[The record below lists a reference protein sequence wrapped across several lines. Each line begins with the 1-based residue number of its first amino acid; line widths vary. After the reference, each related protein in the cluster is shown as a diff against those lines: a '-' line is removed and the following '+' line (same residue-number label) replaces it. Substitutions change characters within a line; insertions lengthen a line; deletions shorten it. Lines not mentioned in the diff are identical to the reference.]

1 MFSFFQCIDI
11 ILRIVLQLLN
21 FVLNLPIILCSEMTS
36 SKQSEIKNL
45 YSHHVDSQTKYS
57 CGTDHRQQSA
67 RTLEMVSCCVVGC
80 SNRSEKCSSKSFYRI
95 PAVVSHH
102 DKETQELSSKRR
114 SAWFSS
120 IKRADV
126 DSSASF
132 YRVCSD
138 HFVNGK
144 YF

>member
-1 MFSFFQCIDI
+1 
-11 ILRIVLQLLN
+11 
-21 FVLNLPIILCSEMTS
+21 MTS

-45 YSHHVDSQTKYS
+45 HSRHVDSQTKHS
-57 CGTDHRQQSA
+57 CVTDHRQQTA
-67 RTLEMVSCCVVGC
+67 RTLEMVFCCVVGC
-80 SNRSEKCSSKSFYRI
+80 SNMSEKCSSNSFYRI

>member
-1 MFSFFQCIDI
+1 
-11 ILRIVLQLLN
+11 
-21 FVLNLPIILCSEMTS
+21 MTPS
-36 SKQSEIKNL
+36 AQSELKNL
-45 YSHHVDSQTKYS
+45 YSRHMDSQTK
-57 CGTDHRQQSA
+57 HRCAENYREKSA
-67 RTLEMVSCCVVGC
+67 RTLKIIFCCVVGC
-80 SNRSEKCSSKSFYRI
+80 SNRPKKSSSKSFYKI
-95 PAVVSHH
+95 PTVGSHH

-120 IKRADV
+120 IKRADIDISV
-126 DSSASF
+126 SF